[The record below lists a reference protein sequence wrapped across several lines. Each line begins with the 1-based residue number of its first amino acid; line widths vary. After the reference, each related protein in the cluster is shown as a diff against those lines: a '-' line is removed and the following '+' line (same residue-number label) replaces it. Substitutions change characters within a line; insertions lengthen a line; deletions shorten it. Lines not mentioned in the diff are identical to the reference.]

1 LTGISKLETF
11 DESAHGMSTD
21 NKLVMFDVTGLPTEN
36 VTRELTTCFREVLDD
51 GGTYHAEPY
60 GEPAPS
66 SSSWTEQ
73 HEVGGGVILPR
84 NNIIRHLPSTYH
96 QNLSL
101 LSRLFPKRK
110 QEVPQDQCHTN
121 RISMTVYFS

>member
-1 LTGISKLETF
+1 
-11 DESAHGMSTD
+11 MSTD
-21 NKLVMFDVTGLPTEN
+21 NKPVMFDVTGLPTEN
-36 VTRELTTCFREVLDD
+36 VTRELTICFRELLDD

-73 HEVGGGVILPR
+73 HKVGGGVILPC
-84 NNIIRHLPSTYH
+84 NYIIRHLPSTYH

-101 LSRLFPKRK
+101 LSRLFPNRK
-110 QEVPQDQCHTN
+110 YLKTN
-121 RISMTVYFS
+121 VT